1 MTTHRLAPAAASVKK
16 AAAVA
21 ALLLAATG
29 AATSTAWAD
38 EKPVVPCANGAVK
51 LPGETAVTGDAVHHG
66 SPTITVGAQQKAV
79 ANGDSTTYQVRIT
92 ETNHTGAAYRH
103 VTAVPVLFTQLGVMN
118 TGNTTVSWVH
128 DGTTVAL
135 PTRMGCDP
143 SVWVASGALDA
154 PLADG
159 QTVNFDLKIT
169 TPTSVAEKVKT
180 LSVTAFGAADGDRSL
195 TGNDI
200 SLPGVVPAAQPT
212 TKPAPT
218 SQPTTKPAPTNHPTT
233 KPTTRPAPI
242 NQPVH
247 QAAAVAVPA
256 AATAPV
262 STAPIAGTEAAPA
275 TAPTPATKAASL
287 AFTGGGGN
295 SGTLLA
301 GAAALLAAGAAVL
314 FGVKRRARRGN

>member
-1 MTTHRLAPAAASVKK
+1 MTTPRLAPAAASAKK

-21 ALLLAATG
+21 ALLLAVTG
-29 AATSTAWAD
+29 VATSAAWAD
-38 EKPVVPCANGAVK
+38 EKLVVPCANDAVK

-118 TGNTTVSWVH
+118 SGNTTVSWVH
-128 DGTTVAL
+128 DDTPVEL
-135 PTRMGCDP
+135 PTRVGCDP
-143 SVWVASGALDA
+143 SVWVASGVLDA
-154 PLADG
+154 PLADD

-180 LSVTAFGAADGDRSL
+180 LSVMAFGAADGDRSL
-195 TGNDI
+195 IGNDI

-212 TKPAPT
+212 TK
-218 SQPTTKPAPTNHPTT
+218 QAPTN
-233 KPTTRPAPI
+233 
-242 NQPVH
+242 QPVAQPTH
-247 QAAAVAVPA
+247 RAAAVAVPA
-256 AATAPV
+256 AAATPV
-262 STAPIAGTEAAPA
+262 STAPIAGTEATPA
-275 TAPTPATKAASL
+275 TARATPPTPATKAASL
-287 AFTGGGGN
+287 AFTEGGRN

-301 GAAALLAAGAAVL
+301 GAATLLAAGAAVL
-314 FGVKRRARRGN
+314 FDVKRRAPRGN